1 MQEGTEH
8 ASLREKGGFMVLDI
22 ILVAILVFC
31 GARGL
36 AKGFVYTCLH
46 TLGWVAATVLAWFAA
61 KPLANVLEDGSLGTS
76 VYDSLTE
83 KFAISTA
90 ALDNSVAGMPDIIS
104 GGISAGA
111 GEASDFF
118 VQLLTTTILTVISF
132 LIITVGCAILLRILV
147 HPACRRQR
155 RGLLNASDRVLGLL
169 TGLVSGVLVIFLFL
183 ALLMVVINCGGEGL
197 AGSIVDSL
205 DSSFIAGTLYDSN
218 LLLVVTGGF
227 FS

>member
-1 MQEGTEH
+1 
-8 ASLREKGGFMVLDI
+8 MVLDI
-22 ILVAILVFC
+22 ILVAILVFS
-31 GARGL
+31 AAKGL
-36 AKGFVYTCLH
+36 ARGFVYTCLH
-46 TLGWVAATVLAWFAA
+46 TLGWVAAMVLAWFAA

-83 KFAISTA
+83 KFAISTQA
-90 ALDNSVAGMPDIIS
+90 IDNSVAGMPDIIS

-155 RGLLNASDRVLGLL
+155 RGLLNAFDRVLGLL

>member
-1 MQEGTEH
+1 
-8 ASLREKGGFMVLDI
+8 MVLDI
-22 ILVAILVFC
+22 ILVAILVFS
-31 GARGL
+31 AAKGL
-36 AKGFVYTCLH
+36 ARGFVYTCLH
-46 TLGWVAATVLAWFAA
+46 TLGWMAAMVLAWFAA

-83 KFAISTA
+83 KFAISTQA
-90 ALDNSVAGMPDIIS
+90 IDNSVAGMPDIIS

-118 VQLLTTTILTVISF
+118 VRLLTTTILTVISF

-197 AGSIVDSL
+197 AGSIVGSL

>member
-1 MQEGTEH
+1 
-8 ASLREKGGFMVLDI
+8 MVLDI
-22 ILVAILVFC
+22 ILVAILVFS
-31 GARGL
+31 AAKGL
-36 AKGFVYTCLH
+36 ARGFVYTCLH
-46 TLGWVAATVLAWFAA
+46 TLGWVAAMVLAWFAA

-83 KFAISTA
+83 KFAISTQA
-90 ALDNSVAGMPDIIS
+90 IDNSV
-104 GGISAGA
+104 A

>member
-1 MQEGTEH
+1 
-8 ASLREKGGFMVLDI
+8 MVLDI
-22 ILVAILVFC
+22 ILVAILVFS
-31 GARGL
+31 AAKGL
-36 AKGFVYTCLH
+36 ARGFVYTCLH
-46 TLGWVAATVLAWFAA
+46 TLGWVAAMVLAWFAA

-83 KFAISTA
+83 KFAISTQA
-90 ALDNSVAGMPDIIS
+90 IDNSVAGTPDIIS

>member
-1 MQEGTEH
+1 
-8 ASLREKGGFMVLDI
+8 
-22 ILVAILVFC
+22 
-31 GARGL
+31 
-36 AKGFVYTCLH
+36 
-46 TLGWVAATVLAWFAA
+46 
-61 KPLANVLEDGSLGTS
+61 
-76 VYDSLTE
+76 
-83 KFAISTA
+83 
-90 ALDNSVAGMPDIIS
+90 MPDIIS

>member
-1 MQEGTEH
+1 
-8 ASLREKGGFMVLDI
+8 MVLDI
-22 ILVAILVFC
+22 ILVAILVFS
-31 GARGL
+31 AAKGL
-36 AKGFVYTCLH
+36 ARGFVYTCLH
-46 TLGWVAATVLAWFAA
+46 TLGWVAAMVLAWFAA
-61 KPLANVLEDGSLGTS
+61 KPLANILEDGSLGTS
-76 VYDSLTE
+76 IYDSLSE

-118 VQLLTTTILTVISF
+118 VQLLTTTIITVISF
-132 LIITVGCAILLRILV
+132 LIITVGCAMLLRILV

-155 RGLLNASDRVLGLL
+155 HGLLNASDRVLGLL
-169 TGLVSGVLVIFLFL
+169 TGLVGGVLVVFLFL
-183 ALLMVVINCGGEGL
+183 ALLMVVVNCGGEGL
-197 AGSIVDSL
+197 AGSIVGSL

>member
-1 MQEGTEH
+1 M
-8 ASLREKGGFMVLDI
+8 
-22 ILVAILVFC
+22 
-31 GARGL
+31 
-36 AKGFVYTCLH
+36 
-46 TLGWVAATVLAWFAA
+46 
-61 KPLANVLEDGSLGTS
+61 
-76 VYDSLTE
+76 
-83 KFAISTA
+83 
-90 ALDNSVAGMPDIIS
+90 
-104 GGISAGA
+104 
-111 GEASDFF
+111 
-118 VQLLTTTILTVISF
+118 
-132 LIITVGCAILLRILV
+132 GCAILLRILV

>member
-1 MQEGTEH
+1 M
-8 ASLREKGGFMVLDI
+8 
-22 ILVAILVFC
+22 
-31 GARGL
+31 
-36 AKGFVYTCLH
+36 
-46 TLGWVAATVLAWFAA
+46 
-61 KPLANVLEDGSLGTS
+61 
-76 VYDSLTE
+76 
-83 KFAISTA
+83 
-90 ALDNSVAGMPDIIS
+90 AGMPDIIS

-118 VQLLTTTILTVISF
+118 VQLLTTTIITVISF

-169 TGLVSGVLVIFLFL
+169 TGLVGGVLVVFLFL
-183 ALLMVVINCGGEGL
+183 AMLMVVVNCGGEGL
-197 AGSIVDSL
+197 AGSIVGSL

>member
-1 MQEGTEH
+1 
-8 ASLREKGGFMVLDI
+8 MVLDI
-22 ILVAILVFC
+22 ILVAILVFS
-31 GARGL
+31 AAKGL
-36 AKGFVYTCLH
+36 ARGFVYTCLH
-46 TLGWVAATVLAWFAA
+46 TLGWVAAMVLAWFAA

-83 KFAISTA
+83 KFAISTQA
-90 ALDNSVAGMPDIIS
+90 IDNSVAGMPDIIS

-118 VQLLTTTILTVISF
+118 FQLLTTTILTVISF

>member
-1 MQEGTEH
+1 
-8 ASLREKGGFMVLDI
+8 MVLDI
-22 ILVAILVFC
+22 ILVAILVFS
-31 GARGL
+31 AAKGL
-36 AKGFVYTCLH
+36 ARGFVYTCLH
-46 TLGWVAATVLAWFAA
+46 TLGWVAAMVLAWFAA

-83 KFAISTA
+83 KFAISTQA
-90 ALDNSVAGMPDIIS
+90 IDNSVAGMPDIIS

-118 VQLLTTTILTVISF
+118 VQFLTTTILTVISF